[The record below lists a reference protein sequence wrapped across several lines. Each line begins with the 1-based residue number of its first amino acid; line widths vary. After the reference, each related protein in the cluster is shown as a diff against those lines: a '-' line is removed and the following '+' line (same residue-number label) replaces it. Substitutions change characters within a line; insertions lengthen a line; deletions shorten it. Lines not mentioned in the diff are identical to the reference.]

1 MLRVCDEM
9 VVAVVGDGGGVFV
22 WCVSSIEEAGL
33 LCVRAYKVA
42 LLGRGGGVCVCDYV
56 CNEFIVSFT
65 HCACFVGPGWFA
77 HAREGRGR

>member
-33 LCVRAYKVA
+33 LCVRACVV
-42 LLGRGGGVCVCDYV
+42 GRGGGVCVYL
-56 CNEFIVSFT
+56 
-65 HCACFVGPGWFA
+65 
-77 HAREGRGR
+77 